1 MKLSDKQLDQLI
13 ERLVDWMN
21 EHLTKIGAKNVL
33 VGISGGKD
41 SSVVAALCVKAFGK
55 EHVYGVLMPDGN
67 QSDIEYAQG
76 LCDALDI
83 QHETI
88 NIQDITKAF
97 YGVLEGCSFYESI
110 SRQTTL
116 NMPPRVRMTVLYAV
130 AQSLDAVVVNTSN
143 LSEDWVGYATHYG
156 DTTGAFSPL
165 AMLTTDEVIQVGRA
179 LGLEERFIMKPP
191 SDGLTGKTD
200 EDILGFTYDT
210 LNEYIRTGVVPEDVK
225 PSIDRLHKVSRFKF
239 LRIPMFDSQLP
250 IVADDIAGIYKSK
263 K

>member
-1 MKLSDKQLDQLI
+1 MKLSAEQLNDLI
-13 ERLVDWMN
+13 ERLIAWMN
-21 EHLTKIGAKNVL
+21 ERLQQIGTKNVV

-55 EHVYGVLMPDGN
+55 ERVYGVLMPDGEQN
-67 QSDIEYAQG
+67 DIEYAQD
-76 LCDALDI
+76 LCKSLDI
-83 QHETI
+83 KHETI
-88 NIQDITKAF
+88 NIKDITKAF
-97 YGVLEGCSFYESI
+97 YGVLGDCSFYETI
-110 SRQTTL
+110 SRQTKL

-165 AMLTTDEVIQVGRA
+165 AMLTTDEVIQVGRT
-179 LGLEERFIMKPP
+179 LGLDERFIMKPP

-200 EDILGFTYDT
+200 EDILGFTYEM
-210 LNEYIRTGVVPEDVK
+210 LNKYIRTGVVPEDVEA
-225 PSIDRLHKVSRFKF
+225 SIDRLHKISRFKF

-250 IVADDIAGIYKSK
+250 IAADDIANIYKTED
-263 K
+263 